1 MRVLPYVPM
10 AAALAVIAQLRS
22 PANDYF
28 QFWYAGHLV
37 ATGRSPYDPAAWGV
51 ASQVYGDKAG
61 IVALSCALPDSP
73 ACLWAYP
80 PWVGWLFAPFGSLD
94 PDHGIAL
101 QAAFLLVVGIAGV
114 VLLAHAVPLSP
125 AAAMVVRFV
134 AVAAAPFVWAS
145 FLGQFDGLLLLGALL
160 VMLGL
165 RDRRAIPLAAGA
177 LVLSLK
183 PNLFIALVPLTVVLL
198 VARRSWRSLAVTSVA
213 LSVVTAAAIVLDPVW
228 LGSLARA
235 TTKVALTAATTWS
248 LGQSATPGVAPLTIA
263 LVLLLSTAAAWSSI
277 RGAPPRLWDA
287 TVVASGIALSLVVTP
302 YAHLYDYLLLAP
314 AIAVAIAAVEHHG
327 SAARSL
333 ALLAYGGG
341 FFVLT
346 WIAFLV
352 GPHGDES
359 PVNALI
365 PPAVLAGLVLALRWR
380 AGAGGARSQPLP
392 R

>member
-1 MRVLPYVPM
+1 
-10 AAALAVIAQLRS
+10 
-22 PANDYF
+22 
-28 QFWYAGHLV
+28 
-37 ATGRSPYDPAAWGV
+37 
-51 ASQVYGDKAG
+51 
-61 IVALSCALPDSP
+61 
-73 ACLWAYP
+73 
-80 PWVGWLFAPFGSLD
+80 VGWLFAPFGFLD

-183 PNLFIALVPLTVVLL
+183 PNLFIALVPLTVALL
-198 VARRSWRSLAVTSVA
+198 VARRSWRSFAVTSVT
-213 LSVVTAAAIVLDPVW
+213 LSAVTAAAIVLDPAW

-235 TTKVALTAATTWS
+235 TTKV
-248 LGQSATPGVAPLTIA
+248 PLTIA
-263 LVLLLSTAAAWSSI
+263 LVLLLSAAAAWSSI

-302 YAHLYDYLLLAP
+302 YAHLYDYLLLVP

-346 WIAFLV
+346 CIAFLV